1 MSNCGCGNQTNSGGS
16 HFVCSEDYTHRRI
29 APMIVNNNVSY
40 DNETF
45 ILTKAKIPSRS
56 SAFTGTRKRD
66 TVGMIFNNKT
76 YKLNSSHSTDNKK
89 QIKFNHAEISTSNN
103 NLKTNIPLA
112 NLGIFNKSKLLFHN
126 NKSQNGLNETTYGK
140 NFSQERYL
148 MKKKKNNF
156 LCQNQKFICQ

>member
-1 MSNCGCGNQTNSGGS
+1 MSNCGCGNQINSGGS
-16 HFVCSEDYTHRRI
+16 NFVCSEDYTHRRI
-29 APMIVNNNVSY
+29 APIIVNNNVSY

-45 ILTKAKIPSRS
+45 ILTKTKIPVRS
-56 SAFTGTRKRD
+56 QQI
-66 TVGMIFNNKT
+66 GMIFNNKT